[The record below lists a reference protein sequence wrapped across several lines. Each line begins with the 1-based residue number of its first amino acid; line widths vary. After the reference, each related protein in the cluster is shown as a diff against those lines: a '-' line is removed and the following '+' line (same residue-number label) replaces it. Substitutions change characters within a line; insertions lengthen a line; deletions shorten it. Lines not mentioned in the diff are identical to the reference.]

1 MTARRVAIHAQL
13 AGLASL
19 DASVRLALRALHA
32 TYPDLARGLR
42 DDHRIELTTAC
53 ILAELAE
60 DLLLALDDHRT
71 YVLYNLAVLG
81 DHDAS
86 QTAWP
91 F

>member
-13 AGLASL
+13 AGLAAL
-19 DASVRLALRALHA
+19 DASVRLAVRALYA
-32 TYPDLARGLR
+32 AYPDLARGLR

-53 ILAELAE
+53 ILAEIAE

-71 YVLYNLAVLG
+71 YVLYNLAVFG
-81 DHDAS
+81 DDDSS

>member
-1 MTARRVAIHAQL
+1 MTSGRVAIHAQL
-13 AGLASL
+13 AGLATL
-19 DASVRLALRALHA
+19 EATVRLAVRALHA
-32 TYPDLARGLR
+32 THPDLARGLR

-53 ILAELAE
+53 IVAELAE

-71 YVLYNLAVLG
+71 YVLYNLAALG
-81 DHDAS
+81 DTDPQ

>member
-13 AGLASL
+13 AGLATL
-19 DASVRLALRALHA
+19 DATVRLAVRALHA
-32 TYPDLARGLR
+32 TYPDLTRGL
-42 DDHRIELTTAC
+42 RIELTTAC
-53 ILAELAE
+53 ILAEVAE

-81 DHDAS
+81 DAEPQ

>member
-1 MTARRVAIHAQL
+1 MTSKRIAIHAQL
-13 AGLASL
+13 AGLAALEVSL
-19 DASVRLALRALHA
+19 RLAVRALHA

-42 DDHRIELTTAC
+42 DDHRIELTTTC
-53 ILAELAE
+53 ILAEIAE

-81 DHDAS
+81 DSS

>member
-13 AGLASL
+13 AGLATL
-19 DASVRLALRALHA
+19 EATVRLAVRALHA
-32 TYPDLARGLR
+32 TYPDLTRGLR

-53 ILAELAE
+53 IVAEVAE
-60 DLLLALDDHRT
+60 DLLLALDDHRA

-81 DHDAS
+81 DS
-86 QTAWP
+86 ESLQTAWS

>member
-13 AGLASL
+13 AGLAAL
-19 DASVRLALRALHA
+19 DASVRLAVRALYA

-42 DDHRIELTTAC
+42 DDQRIELTTAC
-53 ILAELAE
+53 ILAEIAE

-71 YVLYNLAVLG
+71 YVLYNLAVRG
-81 DHDAS
+81 DAES
-86 QTAWP
+86 QHTAWP

>member
-1 MTARRVAIHAQL
+1 MTSRRVTIHAQL
-13 AGLASL
+13 AGLAQL
-19 DASVRLALRALHA
+19 EATVRLGIRALHA
-32 TYPDLARGLR
+32 TYPDLERGIR

-71 YVLYNLAVLG
+71 YVLYNLAVIG
-81 DHDAS
+81 DSS

>member
-1 MTARRVAIHAQL
+1 MTPRRVTLHAQL
-13 AGLASL
+13 AGLATL
-19 DASVRLALRALHA
+19 EASVRLAVRALHA

-53 ILAELAE
+53 ILAESAE

-71 YVLYNLAVLG
+71 YVLYKLAVIG
-81 DHDAS
+81 DADSS

>member
-1 MTARRVAIHAQL
+1 MTVRRVAIHAQL
-13 AGLASL
+13 AGLATL
-19 DASVRLALRALHA
+19 EATVRLAVRALHA

-42 DDHRIELTTAC
+42 DDHRLELTTAC
-53 ILAELAE
+53 ILAEAAE
-60 DLLLALDDHRT
+60 DLLLALDDHRA

-81 DHDAS
+81 DSS

>member
-1 MTARRVAIHAQL
+1 M
-13 AGLASL
+13 
-19 DASVRLALRALHA
+19 RLAVRAFHA
-32 TYPDLARGLR
+32 TYPNLARGLR

-53 ILAELAE
+53 IAPELAE

-81 DHDAS
+81 DTDAQ

>member
-13 AGLASL
+13 AGLATL
-19 DASVRLALRALHA
+19 EATVRLAVHALHA
-32 TYPDLARGLR
+32 TYPALARGLR

-53 ILAELAE
+53 ILAEIAE

-81 DHDAS
+81 DADLP

-91 F
+91 L

>member
-1 MTARRVAIHAQL
+1 MTARRVSIHVQL
-13 AGLASL
+13 AGLAAL
-19 DASVRLALRALHA
+19 DASVRLAVRALHA

-53 ILAELAE
+53 ILAEIAE

-81 DHDAS
+81 DNDAS